1 MTARVW
7 IDGQAR
13 SSADAQVSV
22 FDRGFLYGDSVFE
35 TLRTYAG
42 RPFAL
47 ELHLD
52 RLERSAE
59 RVLIPMPVSRAV
71 LRNEVESAVE
81 AADYPESYVR
91 LMLTRGQGTSL
102 GLDPALSERPLRV
115 LLVQPL
121 SPLPSLKYEQ
131 GIAAVT
137 FRTQRVGD
145 GTQAAGA
152 KLGNYLVAVLAT
164 HAARERGAEEALLV
178 DAEGRLLEGATSNLF
193 AVAAGRL
200 VTPPEELGI
209 LSGITRAYA
218 LRAAAALSIAVDI
231 RPLWVSELAKLDEL
245 FISSSIRELLP
256 VVRVDEQ
263 DIGEGAPGPITQR
276 LTSEFRRLVR
286 A

>member
-13 SSADAQVSV
+13 ASSDAHVSV

-59 RVLIPMPVSRAV
+59 RVLIPMPVSRSV
-71 LRNEVESAVE
+71 LRSEVESAVE
-81 AADYPESYVR
+81 AAGYAESYVR

-121 SPLPSLKYEQ
+121 SPLPALKYEQ
-131 GIAAVT
+131 GIAAIT

-218 LRAAAALSIAVDI
+218 LRAAAALGVAVDV

-263 DIGEGAPGPITQR
+263 DIGQGAPGPITQR
-276 LTSEFRRLVR
+276 LTTEFRRLVR